1 MFKLSLLVAFLIF
14 NPALLSAQDEKDEQ
28 EKWFNFK
35 QQNSKQYESAEEDNL
50 KFSIWESNMKFINE
64 HNERYEQG
72 LETYTLEMNKFG
84 DMVYFK

>member
-1 MFKLSLLVAFLIF
+1 MFKLILLLITCLNFGLLNAQEEWADFKLQF
-14 NPALLSAQDEKDEQ
+14 N
-28 EKWFNFK
+28 
-35 QQNSKQYESAEEDNL
+35 KQYESDEDDNL

-84 DMVYFK
+84 DMVCFK